1 MEHEAHR
8 LPQARSAGEQAR
20 VLNQREHL
28 AHRDTDGWAASDVK
42 RGEHVGRKSASK
54 RTPIASPTA
63 CAAAA
68 EALEALLRLTRQED
82 GRVYRMDGTYS
93 AGSALTQELCAI
105 GQRSRP
111 GPRPVVRATA
121 CRSARTP
128 GRAGSGTTPSSVR
141 SRSPTIAHASAS
153 HCAGRIG

>member
-1 MEHEAHR
+1 MNVSRKFTHRTITAVAVLASAAGLVACGGQRDPSAEQQVRPGLNRMEHEAHR
-8 LPQARSAGEQAR
+8 HLKEVRGEQAR

-93 AGSALTQELCAI
+93 AGSALTQELCE
-105 GQRSRP
+105 
-111 GPRPVVRATA
+111 
-121 CRSARTP
+121 
-128 GRAGSGTTPSSVR
+128 
-141 SRSPTIAHASAS
+141 
-153 HCAGRIG
+153 